1 MNGDDGWWGHKV
13 LKLFDKGRKLYLKWW
28 LCLCRYNTN
37 STTILLGFLLWLLF
51 SFLIGKPNMALVQQF
66 FTFFLIIFNS
76 LSTRFRS
83 IGWIWIY
90 NCCLILVFLIYGFER
105 VHLDKNIGL
114 IVGSNNGAHFDQ
126 YQTDKTIKKFAANSI
141 QY

>member
-1 MNGDDGWWGHKV
+1 M
-13 LKLFDKGRKLYLKWW
+13 
-28 LCLCRYNTN
+28 
-37 STTILLGFLLWLLF
+37 
-51 SFLIGKPNMALVQQF
+51 
-66 FTFFLIIFNS
+66 
-76 LSTRFRS
+76 RFRS

-141 QY
+141 QFFFFLKKKACQQSSGLLDKDMISPDP